1 MKRKSIIVG
10 IIGVVLVLIG
20 GGYSKY
26 IATKDLHNLLTTHKV
41 DSQYHDIARQIQSA
55 HEKCIFP
62 SSKDLGDSQNF
73 IAHAGGAITYEGK
86 TYTYSNSKEALLQSI
101 AKGYTFIELDLM
113 LDSDGE
119 IFGAHDYKY
128 FYGITNAPKDMAQ
141 SNTPPTKDYINQAKI
156 HGVFTPLVRDS
167 INEIFLQNPRVF
179 LVTDKL
185 NDFEAIA
192 TQLEFQNRIL
202 VEVFGLNA
210 YYKARKEGIKYPMLS
225 TKDFALAKKLSVPMV
240 ATHTSALKDEKSA
253 KLAQEYIANG
263 GCIMVFSTNE
273 KDFVSEH
280 LGLRASKF
288 YTDFWDL
295 ESKTCTLSDKQRC
308 RTY

>member
-1 MKRKSIIVG
+1 
-10 IIGVVLVLIG
+10 
-20 GGYSKY
+20 
-26 IATKDLHNLLTTHKV
+26 
-41 DSQYHDIARQIQSA
+41 
-55 HEKCIFP
+55 
-62 SSKDLGDSQNF
+62 
-73 IAHAGGAITYEGK
+73 
-86 TYTYSNSKEALLQSI
+86 
-101 AKGYTFIELDLM
+101 M

-167 INEIFLQNPRVF
+167 INEIFLQNPQVF

-240 ATHTSALKDEKSA
+240 ATHQRTQRRKKREACTRIYRKWRLH
-253 KLAQEYIANG
+253 YG
-263 GCIMVFSTNE
+263 VF
-273 KDFVSEH
+273 
-280 LGLRASKF
+280 
-288 YTDFWDL
+288 Y
-295 ESKTCTLSDKQRC
+295 Q
-308 RTY
+308 